1 MTGSVP
7 ERKVGTRLAVPHVIR
22 GEVRDPTGRS
32 DGVDYDDF
40 TTPPLDL
47 DELVWP
53 RADPGPAFDVPL
65 AEIVDFLAAVGERMD
80 LDTNPHLQQALE
92 ASVACS
98 SLGPRILAQGY
109 RGLRRAFDPKSLW
122 FSVDHEVGRDLLD
135 GWKEVADVD
144 GRIRR
149 IRAFPPRLVHVLAG
163 NAPGV
168 TAASIARG
176 ALSKGVH
183 LLKLPSND
191 LFTGTAILRTMAEV
205 DRDHPVTQSFSCVY
219 WRGGDPEVEGA
230 LFRAQY
236 FDRLV
241 AWGGDAA
248 IQSAIKYLAPGFDLV
263 SFDPKVSISLLGREA
278 LVSEDAMQESAV
290 AAAVDATLFNQEVC
304 AASRFIYAEGD
315 HGDLAKWCTLLAR
328 ELAVEREYADA
339 VVTNLPAEI
348 KAEIDVLRAMAPMYE
363 VFGSDDGSGLVV
375 LSDDPVDF
383 HPSAKTVNVVNV
395 ASLEDALRYV
405 NVATQTVGIYPR
417 SRATELRD
425 RLAARGMQRL
435 VPLGEVI
442 QVASGFPHDGFMP
455 LHRFVKWLV
464 DDC

>member
-1 MTGSVP
+1 MSTGA
-7 ERKVGTRLAVPHVIR
+7 TRLAVPHVVR
-22 GEVRDPTGRS
+22 GVVRDPSTTAGA
-32 DGVDYDDF
+32 VDYDGF

-53 RADPGPAFDVPL
+53 RHEPGPAFDLPL
-65 AEIVDFLAAVGERMD
+65 DEIIVFLGAVGARMD
-80 LDTNPHLQQALE
+80 LDANPHLQQALE

-98 SLGPRILAQGY
+98 ALGPRILGRSYA
-109 RGLRRAFDPKSLW
+109 GLRHVFEPRSLW
-122 FSVDHEVGRDLLD
+122 FQVDQEVGRDVLD
-135 GWKEVADVD
+135 GWRDVADAD

-168 TAASIARG
+168 TAGSIARG
-176 ALSKGVH
+176 ALTKGVH

-205 DRDHPVTQSFSCVY
+205 DPEHPVTRSFSCVY

-230 LFRAQY
+230 LFRAQF

-241 AWGGDAA
+241 AWGGDDA
-248 IQSAIKYLAPGFDLV
+248 IRSAIRYVAPGFDLV

-278 LVSEDAMQESAV
+278 LTTPDRMQESA
-290 AAAVDATLFNQEVC
+290 AAAATDVSLYNQEVC
-304 AASRFIYAEGD
+304 AASRFVYAEGEQSE
-315 HGDLAKWCTLLAR
+315 LVAWCQVLAR
-328 ELAVEREYADA
+328 ELAEEREWSDA
-339 VVTNLPAEI
+339 VVTSLPSEIRAEV
-348 KAEIDVLRAMAPMYE
+348 DVLRSMDPVYQ
-363 VFGSDDGSGLVV
+363 VFGSDDGSGLVI
-375 LSDDPVDF
+375 LSDEPVDF
-383 HPSAKTVNVVNV
+383 HPSGKTVNVVRV
-395 ASLEDALRYV
+395 PSLHDALRYV

-417 SRATELRD
+417 SRASELRD
-425 RLAARGMQRL
+425 LLAAHGMQRL

-442 QVASGFPHDGFMP
+442 QVAPGLPHDGFMP